1 MSECPAHYAIHMF
14 IAVDN
19 KIHTQ
24 RSRYSTH
31 IQNHQSVR
39 VRLSIMAAYVTPK
52 TISIIANNTMD
63 TDASSAYVQDSII
76 LFLYVVTGIVAILGN
91 GFVLAVIQRNR
102 TRHFSSVTY
111 TLIANMALSDLI
123 AGLII
128 FAQFG
133 FCSTAALSCGTAM
146 EFMCLLVKL
155 IQIVS
160 YYVSTYSMAAIA
172 YERLHVMKSPFARET
187 HPKWYIA
194 ISWIVGIMYITICT
208 FNVRV
213 SEFFTPTELISCRVL
228 FQIEYLK
235 KSAMRT
241 VRAVLLM
248 VLQFFVPLG
257 ITSVMY
263 TWLVIQLRNQ
273 RIVGVPT
280 DEKIARREKSNR
292 NLTIMLMFT
301 VIAFAVS
308 WLPVHIW
315 HLVMFF
321 QIKLK

>member
-1 MSECPAHYAIHMF
+1 MSRIFRNADIYRDYIFSNYTLNALLTQLKFKIISQIQYALVILTMV
-14 IAVDN
+14 AN
-19 KIHTQ
+19 
-24 RSRYSTH
+24 
-31 IQNHQSVR
+31 
-39 VRLSIMAAYVTPK
+39 MTPDEAM
-52 TISIIANNTMD
+52 SNNTINTD
-63 TDASSAYVQDSII
+63 TTSVFVQDSFV
-76 LFLYVVTGIVAILGN
+76 LFLYVLTGISAILGN
-91 GFVLAVIQRNR
+91 GFVLVIILRNR

-146 EFMCLLVKL
+146 EFMCLVIKL
-155 IQIVS
+155 MQIVS
-160 YYVSTYSMAAIA
+160 YFVSTYSMAAIA
-172 YERLHVMKSPFARET
+172 YERLQVIKSPFASAA

-213 SEFFTPTELISCRVL
+213 SEFFTPTELISCKVL
-228 FQIEYLK
+228 FQVEKLK
-235 KSAMRT
+235 NEAMRT
-241 VRAVLLM
+241 IRAVLLV

-263 TWLVIQLRNQ
+263 TWLLIEQHNHQ
-273 RIVGVPT
+273 IVGEPT
-280 DEKIARREKSNR
+280 NEKIARKKKSNR

-301 VIAFAVS
+301 VIVFAVS

-321 QIKLK
+321 GIKLK

>member
-1 MSECPAHYAIHMF
+1 MSNTTIATDTRSAF
-14 IAVDN
+14 I
-19 KIHTQ
+19 
-24 RSRYSTH
+24 
-31 IQNHQSVR
+31 
-39 VRLSIMAAYVTPK
+39 
-52 TISIIANNTMD
+52 
-63 TDASSAYVQDSII
+63 QDSFV
-76 LFLYVVTGIVAILGN
+76 LFLYIITGIVAILGN
-91 GFVLAVIQRNR
+91 GFVLAVILRNR

-133 FCSTAALSCGTAM
+133 FCSTEALSCGLSM
-146 EFMCLLVKL
+146 EFMCLMIKL

-160 YYVSTYSMAAIA
+160 YFVSTYTMTAIA
-172 YERLHVMKSPFARET
+172 YERLHVMKSPFAPKT

-213 SEFFTPTELISCRVL
+213 SEFFTPTELISCKVL
-228 FQIEYLK
+228 FQIGFLNKPYV
-235 KSAMRT
+235 RT
-241 VRAVLLM
+241 IRAVLLM
-248 VLQFFVPLG
+248 LLQFVIPLG

-263 TWLVIQLRNQ
+263 TWLLIQLRCQ
-273 RIVGVPT
+273 KIVGEAT
-280 DEKIARREKSNR
+280 DDKIARKKKSNR

-321 QIKLK
+321 QIKLKGSKCNSSLAYSLCYWFAVSSCAWNPFIYCLRGSKFRRTISDLKIRVLGSSSS